1 MYVCMS
7 VSWLF
12 LSSGHINDPC
22 KWTLQSSRAHIKY
35 GGISLECLTES
46 MEQAD
51 GQTDKLSVMNKYLL
65 FTFFSKFQKVQPDD
79 DSKHIGRCRFIITK
93 TKTDHLCDDHII
105 RAASQLIAI
114 VCRRYSNRN
123 LKE

>member
-1 MYVCMS
+1 MLKHFKGQQISEVGLLRGPLKALTLLATVADVCLS

-65 FTFFSKFQKVQPDD
+65 FTFFEIPKS
-79 DSKHIGRCRFIITK
+79 T
-93 TKTDHLCDDHII
+93 T
-105 RAASQLIAI
+105 
-114 VCRRYSNRN
+114 
-123 LKE
+123 